1 MGDEPAATEN
11 AHRPET
17 SELER
22 VIGPL
27 VTEVKLLRES
37 MDEKYTK
44 LETVIEKQKEDMSRD
59 IEKIKK
65 SLGSHKAEISSK
77 IDSNNNLTTA
87 RINSIINENKKLRQ
101 VNVKLLERIQRIET
115 QQLSNNVII
124 TGISENPWEG
134 YEVTKQRVCDTIA
147 ASMGEVGDA
156 ICQERSQQTEIAS
169 CSRVGRY
176 KPNYSRPISVTFQK
190 KEDKESLLSC
200 KRNLPAGIYVN
211 EEYPIEIKKT
221 RDRLRPILRL
231 AKSLP
236 DYKDK
241 SRLENDRLVI
251 DGKKYGIDDLHRL
264 PSELAPYKT
273 AEKMNE
279 KYIAFHGEHSPYS
292 NFHYS
297 PFVLNNT
304 KYANAEQW
312 IQHQKCLLFNNNDTA
327 NKILETDNPYEI
339 KQLSRNITGFDK
351 DTWRSKGYN
360 ICYKGVEA
368 KFKQNESL
376 FSMLKS
382 TSSKRLIEATTD
394 RLWGTGVAFRDANV
408 LTEDKWYNLGWLSEM
423 LQTIRELAHP
433 K

>member
-1 MGDEPAATEN
+1 M
-11 AHRPET
+11 
-17 SELER
+17 
-22 VIGPL
+22 
-27 VTEVKLLRES
+27 
-37 MDEKYTK
+37 
-44 LETVIEKQKEDMSRD
+44 
-59 IEKIKK
+59 
-65 SLGSHKAEISSK
+65 
-77 IDSNNNLTTA
+77 
-87 RINSIINENKKLRQ
+87 
-101 VNVKLLERIQRIET
+101 
-115 QQLSNNVII
+115 
-124 TGISENPWEG
+124 
-134 YEVTKQRVCDTIA
+134 
-147 ASMGEVGDA
+147 
-156 ICQERSQQTEIAS
+156 
-169 CSRVGRY
+169 
-176 KPNYSRPISVTFQK
+176 TFQK

-251 DGKKYGIDDLHRL
+251 DGKKYGIDDLHKL

-292 NFHYS
+292 NFYYN

-312 IQHQKCLLFNNNDTA
+312 IQHQKSLLFNDNDTA

-351 DTWRSKGYN
+351 DTWRSKGYD

-382 TSSKRLIEATTD
+382 TGSKRLIEATTD
-394 RLWGTGVAFRDANV
+394 RLWGTGVAFQDANV